1 MKIHRALTSV
11 TSTKRFGGLALLT
24 LLLTLFSLTTMNQA
38 HAADTIRKGVL
49 AIADSNNT
57 PVANV
62 KYALWLNYTDGSS
75 SHMSEVVTTGS
86 DGKAII
92 TIPKADYSSIDLMMQ
107 PPSNLGSI
115 RTFGDNLFNATGDEN
130 LDYTFATL
138 VKPASVVLSIKNPGG
153 SVAAPGT
160 LLAYKGGPADDAPFI
175 TQRVIDP
182 TQFGLGIGG
191 GGQIASSPAWVT
203 GETYG
208 MDIYPADGWDCN
220 NISSSSFGFSFDGSN
235 PRQVTFKNID
245 QSVVAPVNNVVTLNL
260 SSPTITGKL
269 LNHDGSAFTLGSGM
283 VGYVSF
289 NEVSENGDPIE
300 NSNYYAGSGCI
311 NSDGTW
317 GVKPRADGSAHYV
330 KAQYS
335 IGGSL
340 TAPTFVGSEI
350 IRIVPN
356 GQFDNTYGLGSG
368 NASATLTVPDVRL
381 PIPNIGFTFS
391 VRDSQAIPAG
401 YLSIYKI
408 TSGEAW
414 YASANSTNQYISA
427 SLPVGNYRIE
437 YMPGNSAYAHAN
449 IFVTV
454 TENGVSVRRNQS
466 DITPV
471 TPTTPGLYAIV
482 LENTAPVK
490 VRAVTPTGATINSN
504 EIDGASINSQ
514 NAGDYFT
521 QIGSDGL
528 ITSFLPAGDYEYTL
542 QPSWNN
548 NPSAFQ
554 PVTYLLNVSS
564 EGVATFKTQDQT
576 SIPAGQDGVFNLK
589 LASANFLFQL
599 TKPDG
604 TDLGD
609 TDARDANIY
618 WYSESEDTSEGFGID
633 SNGLGGGVI
642 AAGTYTL
649 HVTASGG
656 SPRTYEFTV
665 SNAGVVTFTNPVI
678 TADPVTGRFK
688 ISAAPANFVFKIVD
702 PADSSKIL
710 AGNAGAYALLRD
722 SNKLEIYSNA
732 DSAGFV
738 YANVEPGRYDLEVGA
753 NELIYMR
760 KLYQFTVSAEGVV
773 TFDSPAPSKDGEGN
787 YLLSP
792 HISNF
797 FYQIVNPDTNQPFSG
812 KKIGGQIDFCNAG
825 VCSASG
831 MNQSGFGSLAIPVG
845 TFELNVRVFNVG
857 AYADRTYTVT
867 VAQNGSITFTGT
879 TPNNVN
885 GNYILMPAKANFVAT
900 MLNPVGDVAL
910 TGSWFDICTVDGAGN
925 TTSCRGYGSNST
937 GEASATLTDG
947 NYQIRV
953 NPSSSSGLAV
963 RKYDVTVSGNGQT
976 IVVTGAT
983 KDQVTGKWKLYAN
996 TPNVSGVFVDS
1007 TNNQTPITIG
1017 AGKGISMQLQRK
1029 SGDNWIWENFGFWAP
1044 TNSWVFNLT
1053 HNSLDGQDNTIYRIV
1068 ATPQGIADLSI
1079 SYSDLIY
1086 VNGSN
1091 QVSLTS
1097 NGSFTASLSAIKI
1110 VMRSPNVKLFIANP
1124 TTQGLGLNYGW
1135 VEMQKSI
1142 ENGGL
1147 NGGSTWAGNL
1157 DLNPTAGGRVG
1168 VFLTEGTYTFY
1179 VNPPRNELA
1188 IAGLAQAVY
1197 IVTVDANLNVQI
1209 TTKGGAPVSPINGV
1223 FTLSPATANVAPVVQ
1238 NSQGVLAVSTNA
1250 KSIWAQLQVWNAQ
1263 NNNWD
1268 WTQTSAGTDGQGKLS
1283 MSVTEPGKYR
1293 LRIDPNG
1300 FAGATLSYSKEFTV
1314 DAQGV
1319 ISLPEGFSPIVLNAP
1334 SITIRITANGV
1345 DGLANTNFEIRK
1357 NGQFIDWGYTN
1368 ATTMTGGFSLPDA
1381 GTYELTINPP
1391 WDGSVA
1397 GATKRVYTLTATK
1410 VGEVVTATVNGVTPV
1425 NGVSTLTLGTA
1436 SLKGRVLSPSSSP
1449 VRDSQVIATDV
1460 ATGKEMWEY
1469 STNTSA
1475 TGTFAMS
1482 LPAGVYTLMARAP
1495 YGSTELGNAYP
1506 LGQFTIDANGVVTT
1520 NTSGADA
1527 ANITLALNSPTW
1539 LGTLKSPDGT
1549 SIIANAQICFTP
1561 GQAYTW
1567 SCANSNST
1575 GQWALS
1581 APLGF
1586 TAFDEYAVLEVR
1598 ENFNVR
1604 YSMRRYTGTTA
1615 LNALLGTTPCVI
1627 ANSTPSCSIEIRLQA
1642 PNTQITVTAGGQ
1654 PVANAW
1660 VNIDRDGV
1668 GWLGAAATDASG
1680 VARINI
1686 LNPELAFNARV
1697 EIGGTS
1703 VANAY
1708 TSTFALVDA
1717 ETPSGGSYIRSKTI
1731 ALAQPNIRGIVTE
1744 PVAGGGTAVVP
1755 FTWIELFNE
1764 SENKWVGGAST
1775 DINGAFSLNAPGNS
1789 SGETLYTINVNPSQ
1803 NSTSINTKQVYSIV
1817 IPDTDVSAVPV
1828 VTVKSS
1834 GAVVTPTTP
1843 PPGNR
1848 VWTVSLA
1855 APSVTGVV
1863 KASNGTALMNS
1874 WVVPIDKAT
1883 GENFWQFGVNSR
1895 TTGSF
1900 SMALSDGTYLL
1911 EANTPWGNS
1920 TDARSARCEV
1930 TILSGAITT
1939 SIGGCVKAGI
1949 GGGKTVELSLRAP
1962 NLTFTLV
1969 DGLNNP
1975 VANAGVGIGFGNW
1988 NTYSQSSSTGKV
2000 SLFIDNQAIADSN
2013 VVYGIAGQRLRM
2025 WVDPPWGNTSIVRW
2039 ECNAG
2044 DAPRCG
2050 GIPDIT
2056 AATIGSA
2063 YPSTNAGTI
2072 AFAAPNTKLH
2082 VLLPGGA
2089 AAGQGAWVSIF
2100 NIDNGGGRYWIAG
2113 GVTDST
2119 GTAAFNIDLGAI
2131 NKLAV
2136 EVNAPYDKRALY
2148 SSKTYDNAGAG
2159 YLQSAVNNASYQLA
2173 APNAT
2178 FTVKSPNGT
2187 SANKWGWIG
2196 IERCTDGEACTSS
2209 SWAGGYGLDD
2219 QGRSSVMLSP
2229 EGGVTTW
2236 FRVTSYP
2243 GGGRAGSRTIC
2254 LVSVTSAGIAAST
2267 CSAGQVTSTPGAD
2280 VLKLTITLSSGN
2292 VTGVVHGPDNS
2303 PVVGAVVYA
2312 NLVVGGVMST
2322 DSGTAITTSTN
2333 ATGGFGLQLDPAK
2346 QWRIKILALG
2356 RPDLASYLST
2366 SDLTFNGDLA
2376 ADLGTIKLEVVR

>member
-38 HAADTIRKGVL
+38 HAADTIRKGVM
-49 AIADSNNT
+49 AVDKDTN

-62 KYALWLNYTDGSS
+62 KYALWLNYSDGTS

-92 TIPKADYSSIDLMMQ
+92 TVPKADYSSIELMMQ

-115 RTFGDNLFNATGDEN
+115 RTFGDNWFNATGDEN

-138 VKPASVVLSIKNPGG
+138 VKPASVVLSIKNSSG

-160 LLAYKGGPADDAPFI
+160 LLAYKGGPADDAPYI
-175 TQRVIDP
+175 NQRVIDP
-182 TQFGLGIGG
+182 TQFALGIGG
-191 GGQIASSPAWVT
+191 NGREASHPGWVT
-203 GETYG
+203 GATYG
-208 MDIYPADGWDCN
+208 MDIYPAAGFDTCN
-220 NISSSSFGFSFDGSN
+220 SISSNSFGFSFDGSN
-235 PRQVTFKNID
+235 PRQVTFKNTD
-245 QSVVAPVNNVVTLNL
+245 QSVVTPINNVVTLSL
-260 SSPTITGKL
+260 GSPTVTGKL

-283 VGYVSF
+283 AGYVGF
-289 NEVSENGDPIE
+289 NEVSETGSPIE
-300 NSNYYAGSGCI
+300 NPYYYAGNVCI

-317 GVKPRADGSAHYV
+317 GAKPRADGSVHYV
-330 KAQYS
+330 KVQYS

-340 TAPTFVGSEI
+340 TAPTFVASEI

-356 GQFDNTYGLGSG
+356 GQFENTYGLGSG

-381 PIPNIGFTFS
+381 PIPNIGLTFS
-391 VRDSQAIPAG
+391 VRDSQAIPTG
-401 YLSIYKI
+401 YLIIFKI
-408 TSGEAW
+408 ESGDVW
-414 YASANSTNQYISA
+414 YATADTNNQYISA
-427 SLPVGNYRIE
+427 TLPVGDYRIE
-437 YMPGNSAYAHAN
+437 YVPRNSAYAHAN
-449 IFVTV
+449 AFVTV
-454 TENGVSVRRNQS
+454 TESGVSVRRNLS
-466 DITPV
+466 DITPM
-471 TPTTPGLYAIV
+471 TPTTPGFYGLV
-482 LENTAPVK
+482 LENTSPVK
-490 VRAVTPTGATINSN
+490 VRAVTTTGATIDST
-504 EIDGASINSQ
+504 EIDGASLNSQ
-514 NAGDYFT
+514 TAGNYYA

-528 ITSFLPAGDYEYTL
+528 ITSYLPAGDYEYTL
-542 QPSWNN
+542 QPSWYN

-554 PVTYLLNVSS
+554 SVTYLLHIAND
-564 EGVATFKTQDQT
+564 GTATFKTQDQT
-576 SIPAGQDGVFNLK
+576 NIPVGQDGVFNLK
-589 LASANFLFQL
+589 LVPANFLFQL

-604 TDLGD
+604 TALGAA
-609 TDARDANIY
+609 DARDANIY
-618 WYSESEDTSEGFGID
+618 WYSESQDTSSGFGID
-633 SNGLGGGVI
+633 LNGLGGGAI
-642 AAGTYTL
+642 APGTYTL

-702 PADSSKIL
+702 PADPSKIL

-722 SNKLEIYSNA
+722 SNQLEIYSNA

-760 KLYQFTVSAEGVV
+760 KLYKFTVSAQGVV
-773 TFDSPAPSKDGEGN
+773 TFDSPAPSKDGDGN
-787 YLLSP
+787 YLLAP

-812 KKIGGQIDFCNAG
+812 MKIGGQVDFCNAE

-831 MNQSGFGSLAIPVG
+831 INQSGFGSLAIPVG

-857 AYADRTYTVT
+857 AYALRTYTVT

-879 TPNNVN
+879 TPAKDVN

-900 MLNPVGDVAL
+900 MLNPVGDAAL

-953 NPSSSSGLAV
+953 NPNPSLGLAV

-1029 SGDNWIWENFGFWAP
+1029 SGDNWIWENFGFWSS

-1053 HNSLDGQDNTIYRIV
+1053 HNPLDGQDNTIYRIV

-1147 NGGSTWAGNL
+1147 KGGSTWAGNL
-1157 DLNPTAGGRVG
+1157 DLNPTAAGKVG

-1300 FAGATLSYSKEFTV
+1300 FAGATLTYSKEFTV

-1319 ISLPEGFSPIVLNAP
+1319 ISLPQGFSPIVLNAP

-1436 SLKGRVLSPSSSP
+1436 SLKGRVLSPNSSP

-1567 SCANSNST
+1567 SCTNSNST

-1586 TAFDEYAVLEVR
+1586 TSFDEYAVLEVR

-1697 EIGGTS
+1697 DIGGTS

-1708 TSTFALVDA
+1708 TATFALVDA

-1731 ALAQPNIRGIVTE
+1731 ALAQPNIRGVVTE

-1789 SGETLYTINVNPSQ
+1789 LGETLYTINVNPSQ

-1895 TTGSF
+1895 TNGSF

-1969 DGLNNP
+1969 DGSNNP

-1988 NTYSQSSSTGKV
+1988 YTNAQSSSTGKV

-2013 VVYGIAGQRLRM
+2013 AVYGIAGQRLRM

-2039 ECNAG
+2039 DCNAG

-2056 AATIGSA
+2056 AEKIGSA
-2063 YPSTNAGTI
+2063 YPFTNAGNI

-2082 VLLPGGA
+2082 VLLPGGES
-2089 AAGQGAWVSIF
+2089 AGQGAWVSIF
-2100 NIDNGGGRYWIAG
+2100 NVEIGGGRQWIAG

-2136 EVNAPYDKRALY
+2136 EVNAPYDRRALY

-2159 YLQSAVNNASYQLA
+2159 YEQSAVNNASYRLA

-2187 SANKWGWIG
+2187 NANKWGWIG

-2219 QGRSSVMLSP
+2219 QGRSSVILLP
-2229 EGGVTTW
+2229 EGGATTW

-2243 GGGRAGSRTIC
+2243 GGGRAGSRTTC
-2254 LVSVTSAGIAAST
+2254 LVSVTNVGIATST

-2292 VTGVVHGPDNS
+2292 VSGVVHAPDNS

-2312 NLVVGGVMST
+2312 NLVIGGVMST
-2322 DSGTAITTSTN
+2322 DSATAITASTN
-2333 ATGGFGLQLDPAK
+2333 ANGGFGLQLDPSK
-2346 QWRIKILALG
+2346 QWRIKILPLG

-2366 SDLTFNGDLA
+2366 SDLTFNNDL
-2376 ADLGTIKLEVVR
+2376 ADLGTIKLEVAK

>member
-1 MKIHRALTSV
+1 MKTQSELTS
-11 TSTKRFGGLALLT
+11 TSSIKKKFGGLALLT
-24 LLLTLFSLTTMNQA
+24 LLLALFSLTTTNQA
-38 HAADTIRKGVL
+38 HAADTIRKGVM
-49 AIADSNNT
+49 AMDQGGN

-62 KYALWLNYTDGSS
+62 KFALWLSYTDGSS
-75 SHMSEVVTTGS
+75 SHMSEVVTTPA

-92 TIPKADYSSIDLMMQ
+92 TIPKANYSSVELMMQ

-115 RTFGDNLFNATGDEN
+115 RFFSDIFDAQRDEN
-130 LDYTFATL
+130 LEFELGFL
-138 VKPASVVLSIKNPGG
+138 VKPASAVLSIKNPGG

-160 LLAYKGGPADDAPFI
+160 LIAHRGNPADDAPYLNL
-175 TQRVIDP
+175 RVIDP

-191 GGQIASSPAWVT
+191 GGQVASSPAWVT

-208 MDIYPADGWDCN
+208 MDIWPAAGFDCN
-220 NISSSSFGFSFDGSN
+220 NLASRSYGFTFDGSN
-235 PRQVTFKNID
+235 PRQVTFKNTD
-245 QSVVAPVNNVVTLNL
+245 QSILTPVNGVVTLTL
-260 SSPTITGKL
+260 DSPKVTGKL
-269 LNHDGSAFTLGSGM
+269 LKHDGTALTLTSGM
-283 VGYVSF
+283 SGYVTF
-289 NEVSENGDPIE
+289 NEVSENGSPLE
-300 NSNYYAGSGCI
+300 NANYFAGNACI
-311 NSDGTW
+311 NADGSW
-317 GVKPRADGSAHYV
+317 GMKPRADGSSHYV
-330 KAQYS
+330 KVQYS

-340 TAPTFVGSEI
+340 TTPTFIGDQI
-350 IRIVPN
+350 IHIAAN
-356 GQFDNTYGLGSG
+356 GQYDNVYGLGSG
-368 NASATLTVPDVRL
+368 STSATVTIPDINL
-381 PIPNIGFTFS
+381 PQPNIGFTIS
-391 VRDSQAIPAG
+391 GRDSQAVLTGSLNIQ
-401 YLSIYKI
+401 KI
-408 TSGEAW
+408 VGENLEW
-414 YASANSTNQYISA
+414 FASSDVNNQFVSA
-427 SLPVGNYRIE
+427 SLPVGQYRIE
-437 YMPGNSAYAHAN
+437 FLPTNPAFAQTTVYVAVSQSG
-449 IFVTV
+449 VTAK
-454 TENGVSVRRNQS
+454 NRLS
-466 DITPV
+466 DV
-471 TPTTPGLYAIV
+471 TPLTPTAPGIYALV
-482 LENTAPVK
+482 LEKTSPVK
-490 VRAVTPTGATINSN
+490 VRAVTSTGATIDS
-504 EIDGASINSQ
+504 
-514 NAGDYFT
+514 T
-521 QIGSDGL
+521 QIGYASVESDGGLGYYSEIGTDGL
-528 ITSFLPAGDYEYTL
+528 ITSYLPAGDYRYRL
-542 QPSWNN
+542 NPSWEN
-548 NPSAFQ
+548 NPTMLQ
-554 PVTYLLNVSS
+554 EITYLLHVAAD
-564 EGVATFKTQDQT
+564 GTATFKTELQT
-576 SIPAGQDGVFNLK
+576 NIPAEQDGVFNLK
-589 LASANFLFQL
+589 MYPANFLFHL

-604 TDLGD
+604 TALSAD
-609 TDARDANIY
+609 DASNANVY
-618 WYSESEDTSEGFGID
+618 YENDDSSGGFGIGSD
-633 SNGLGGGVI
+633 GLGGGGVPPGSYTLYVS
-642 AAGTYTL
+642 AAGG
-649 HVTASGG
+649 AQ
-656 SPRTYEFTV
+656 RTYAFTV
-665 SNAGVVTFTNPVI
+665 SDTGVVTFTNPVI
-678 TADPVTGRFK
+678 TADPVTGRFN
-688 ISAAPANFVFKIVD
+688 ISPKAANFVFKIVD
-702 PADSSKIL
+702 PTNPSQVITQMDGGYAFLGVLNQNSDNLNPDST
-710 AGNAGAYALLRD
+710 GY
-722 SNKLEIYSNA
+722 
-732 DSAGFV
+732 V
-738 YANVEPGRYDLEVGA
+738 YANVEAGRYGLDVGA
-753 NELIYMR
+753 NELVYMR
-760 KLYQFTVSAEGVV
+760 HHYEFTVSALGVV
-773 TFDSPAPSKDGEGN
+773 TFDSPAPSQDGSGA
-787 YLLSP
+787 YVLSP
-792 HISNF
+792 LKSNF

-812 KKIGGQIDFCNAG
+812 PKTGGSVDFCFAG
-825 VCSASG
+825 VCGSSG
-831 MNQSGFGSLAIPVG
+831 TNQTGFGSLALPVG
-845 TFELNVRVFNVG
+845 SFELNVQVYNVTG
-857 AYADRTYTVT
+857 YSIRTYSIT
-867 VAQNGSITFTGT
+867 VAQGGAITFAGT
-879 TPNNVN
+879 TPSRDGN

-900 MLNPVGDVAL
+900 LLNPVGDVAL

-925 TTSCRGYGSNST
+925 QTSCRGYGSNSP
-937 GEASATLTDG
+937 GEASASLTDG
-947 NYQIRV
+947 NYAIRV

-983 KDQVTGKWKLYAN
+983 KDQVSGKWKLYAN

-1007 TNNQTPITIG
+1007 TINQTPIVIA
-1017 AGKGISMQLQRK
+1017 AGKGISVNVQRK
-1029 SGDNWIWENFGFWAP
+1029 SGDNWHWENFGFWSS

-1086 VNGSN
+1086 VNGAN

-1135 VEMQKSI
+1135 VEMQKRELS
-1142 ENGGL
+1142 GS
-1147 NGGSTWAGNL
+1147 STWAGNL
-1157 DLNPTAGGRVG
+1157 DLNPTAAGRVG
-1168 VFLTEGTYTFY
+1168 AYLTEGTYTFY
-1179 VNPPRNELA
+1179 VNPPRNDLA

-1197 IVTVDANLNVQI
+1197 TVTVDANLSVQI
-1209 TTKGGAPVSPINGV
+1209 TTKAGVPVTPVNGV

-1263 NNNWD
+1263 NSNWD

-1300 FAGATLSYSKEFTV
+1300 FTGATLSYSKEFTV

-1397 GATKRVYTLTATK
+1397 GATRRVYTLTATK

-1436 SLKGRVLSPSSSP
+1436 SLRGQVLSPTSTT

-1460 ATGKEMWEY
+1460 ATGREMWEY
-1469 STNTSA
+1469 SSNTSSS
-1475 TGTFAMS
+1475 GSFAIS

-1495 YGSTELGNAYP
+1495 YGSNTLGNSYP
-1506 LGQFTIDANGVVTT
+1506 LGQFTIDANGSVTT
-1520 NTSGADA
+1520 NTSGQTPTS
-1527 ANITLALNSPTW
+1527 ITLRLNSPTW
-1539 LGTLKSPDGT
+1539 SGTLKSPDGT
-1549 SIIANAQICFTP
+1549 TVIAQASVCFVA
-1561 GQAYTW
+1561 GQAYAW
-1567 SCANSNST
+1567 SCTNTNAN

-1581 APLGF
+1581 APAGF
-1586 TAFDEYAVLEVR
+1586 TAFDESSLLEVR
-1598 ENFNVR
+1598 ENINIR
-1604 YSMRRYTGTTA
+1604 YSMRRYVGASAVNT
-1615 LNALLGTTPCVI
+1615 LLGTTPCVLV
-1627 ANSTPSCSIEIRLQA
+1627 NNTPSCSIEIRLLV

-1660 VNIDRDGV
+1660 VNLDRDGV
-1668 GWLGAAATDASG
+1668 GWLGGATTDALG

-1686 LNPELAFNARV
+1686 ANPELAFNARV
-1697 EIGGTS
+1697 DIGGTS

-1708 TSTFALVDA
+1708 TSTFVVVDA
-1717 ETPSGGSYIRSKTI
+1717 ETPSGGSYVRSKTV
-1731 ALAQPNIRGIVTE
+1731 ALAQPNIRGTVDERIAGSGPGGAPHVK
-1744 PVAGGGTAVVP
+1744 VA
-1755 FTWIELFNE
+1755 FTWVELFNE
-1764 SENKWVGGAST
+1764 TDNRWVGGAST
-1775 DINGAFSLNAPGNS
+1775 NINGEFSLNAPGNS
-1789 SGETLYTINVNPSQ
+1789 TGETEYTMTVNPSQ
-1803 NSTSINTKQVYSIV
+1803 SSTSLNTKQVYTILV
-1817 IPDTDVSAVPV
+1817 PDTDVSAVPV
-1828 VTVKSS
+1828 VKVKAS
-1834 GAVVTPTTP
+1834 GLIITPTTP

-1848 VWTVSLA
+1848 VWALSLA

-1863 KASNGTALMNS
+1863 KGSNGSNLMNS
-1874 WVVPIDKAT
+1874 WVVPIDRAT
-1883 GENFWQFGVNSR
+1883 GENFWQFGANSR
-1895 TTGSF
+1895 TNGSF
-1900 SMALSDGTYLL
+1900 AMALIDGTYLL
-1911 EANTPWGNS
+1911 EANVPWGNS
-1920 TDARSARCEV
+1920 TDTRSARCEV
-1930 TILSGAITT
+1930 TILAGAITT
-1939 SIGGCVKAGI
+1939 PIGGCVKAGV
-1949 GGGKTVELSLRAP
+1949 GDGKTVELSLRAP

-2000 SLFIDNQAIADSN
+2000 SLFVDNPAIVISN
-2013 VVYGIAGQRLRM
+2013 ELYGIAGQRLRM

-2089 AAGQGAWVSIF
+2089 AAGQGAWVVIW
-2100 NIDNGGGRYWIAG
+2100 NIDIGGGRQWIAG

-2119 GTAAFNIDLGAI
+2119 GTAAFNIDLTAI

-2173 APNAT
+2173 TPNAT

-2196 IERCTDGEACTSS
+2196 IERCTDGAACASS

-2303 PVVGAVVYA
+2303 PVVGADVYA

-2322 DSGTAITTSTN
+2322 DSATAITTSTN

-2376 ADLGTIKLEVVR
+2376 ADLGTIQLEVAK